1 MSYTIAEDK
10 CDNKKRKFDSFMP
23 ASEYAK
29 LTKEERKLLESQGK
43 TNNTNLDE
51 MSDQEKDIYFKNLY
65 EEKFASSMKVKLYHP
80 DGRSEM
86 AMFHRVFSSRNKN
99 FITLK
104 NKDGKVLQWIKIDEK
119 PD

>member
-1 MSYTIAEDK
+1 MSYTSVK
-10 CDNKKRKFDSFMP
+10 KNNKKRKFDSFIS
-23 ASEYAK
+23 ANEYTK
-29 LTKEERKLLESQGK
+29 LTKEEKDSLQSQRKKDKSD
-43 TNNTNLDE
+43 LDK
-51 MSDQEKDIYFKNLY
+51 MSDQEKDVYFKTLY

-86 AMFHRVFSSRNKN
+86 AMFHRVFSSQNKN